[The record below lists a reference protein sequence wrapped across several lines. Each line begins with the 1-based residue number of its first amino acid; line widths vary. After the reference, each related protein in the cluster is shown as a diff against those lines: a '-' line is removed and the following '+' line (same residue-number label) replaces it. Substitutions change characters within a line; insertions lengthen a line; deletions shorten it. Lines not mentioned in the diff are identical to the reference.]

1 MKKLF
6 LLSLLLIG
14 TLTFGQTKKVNKQKS
29 GEPTKS
35 VIRFNNTMDSL
46 SYIYK
51 KKVVGYFHSEI
62 ADDERLI
69 LTYIE
74 NDKIKDSII
83 IIRKT
88 QLKSK

>member
-6 LLSLLLIG
+6 LLSLLLVG

-35 VIRFNNTMDSL
+35 VIHFNTTMDSL

-51 KKVVGYFHSEI
+51 KNVVGYFYSEI
-62 ADDERLI
+62 ADDKRLI
-69 LTYIE
+69 LTYIK
-74 NDKIKDSII
+74 NDKIKDSTII
-83 IIRKT
+83 IHKT
-88 QLKSK
+88 QLKTK

>member
-14 TLTFGQTKKVNKQKS
+14 TLTFGQTKKVNNQNS

-35 VIRFNNTMDSL
+35 VIRFNDTMDSL

-51 KKVVGYFHSEI
+51 KKVVGYFYSEI

-83 IIRKT
+83 IIRKF
-88 QLKSK
+88 QLKTK